1 MKTACFGILIIKIP
15 DGMLSVKK

>member
-15 DGMLSVKK
+15 DRMVSV